1 LSVAVVD
8 DGARFIAFE
17 GGEGAGKSTQIAA
30 VAAMLEAAGHD
41 VVCTREPGG
50 TALGEAIR
58 GVLMGEYDT
67 PMPPMSELL
76 LVFAAR
82 AAHLNEVIEPA
93 LSRGAWVLTD
103 RFTDASYAYQGAA
116 RGLGSETVAAL
127 ETLVQGERRPDRVLL
142 FDLPVDQGLARAGK
156 RGEGNRFDRET
167 LVFHETVRAA
177 YLARAKAQPARYRV
191 IDAGENPD
199 AVRRHIEQALADL
212 I

>member
-1 LSVAVVD
+1 MD

>member
-1 LSVAVVD
+1 MSVAVVD

-177 YLARAKAQPARYRV
+177 YLARAEAQPARYRV

-199 AVRRHIEQALADL
+199 VVRRHIEQALADL

>member
-1 LSVAVVD
+1 MD

-177 YLARAKAQPARYRV
+177 YLARAEAQPARYRV

-199 AVRRHIEQALADL
+199 VVRRHIEQALADL

>member
-1 LSVAVVD
+1 MSVAVVD

>member
-1 LSVAVVD
+1 MD
-8 DGARFIAFE
+8 NGARFIAFE
-17 GGEGAGKSTQIAA
+17 GGEGAGKSSQIAA
-30 VAAMLEAAGHD
+30 VAAMLEAAGHE

-58 GVLMGEYDT
+58 GVLMGEYET

-93 LSRGAWVLTD
+93 LARGAWVLTD

-116 RGLGSETVAAL
+116 RGLGNETVAAL

-142 FDLPVDQGLARAGK
+142 FDLPVAQGLARAGK

-167 LVFHETVRAA
+167 LVFHETVRNA
-177 YLARAKAQPARYRV
+177 YLARAQAQPERYRV
-191 IDAGENPD
+191 INAGETID
-199 AVRRHIEQALADL
+199 AVSEHIEKALADL

>member
-1 LSVAVVD
+1 MSVAVVD

-93 LSRGAWVLTD
+93 LGRGAWVLTD

-177 YLARAKAQPARYRV
+177 YLARAEAQPARYRV
-191 IDAGENPD
+191 IDASENPD

>member
-1 LSVAVVD
+1 MD
-8 DGARFIAFE
+8 NGARFIAFE
-17 GGEGAGKSTQIAA
+17 GGEGAGKSSQITA
-30 VAAMLEAAGHD
+30 VAAMLEAAGHE

-58 GVLMGEYDT
+58 GVLMGEYET

-93 LSRGAWVLTD
+93 LARGAWVLTD

-116 RGLGSETVAAL
+116 RGLGDETVAAL

-142 FDLPVDQGLARAGK
+142 FDLPVAQGLARAGK

-167 LVFHETVRAA
+167 LVFHETVRNA
-177 YLARAKAQPARYRV
+177 YLARAQAQPERYRV
-191 IDAGENPD
+191 INAGETID
-199 AVRRHIEQALADL
+199 AVSEHIEKALADL

>member
-1 LSVAVVD
+1 MD
-8 DGARFIAFE
+8 NGARFIAFE
-17 GGEGAGKSTQIAA
+17 GGEGAGKSSQIAA
-30 VAAMLEAAGHD
+30 VAAMLEAAGHE

-58 GVLMGEYDT
+58 GVLMGEYET

-93 LSRGAWVLTD
+93 LARGAWVLTD
-103 RFTDASYAYQGAA
+103 RFTDASYAYQGVA
-116 RGLGSETVAAL
+116 RGLGNETVAAL

-142 FDLPVDQGLARAGK
+142 FDLPVAQGLARAGK

-167 LVFHETVRAA
+167 LVFHETVRNA
-177 YLARAKAQPARYRV
+177 YLARAQAQPERYRV
-191 IDAGENPD
+191 INAGETID
-199 AVRRHIEQALADL
+199 AVSEHIEKALADL